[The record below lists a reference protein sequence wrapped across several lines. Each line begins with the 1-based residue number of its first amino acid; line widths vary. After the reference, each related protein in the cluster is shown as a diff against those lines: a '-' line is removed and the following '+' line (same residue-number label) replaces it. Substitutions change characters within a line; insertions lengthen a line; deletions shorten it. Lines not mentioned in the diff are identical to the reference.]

1 MASMDR
7 PGEAQRQFRGRLLV
21 LAAALLWSTSA
32 LFAKAPVLD
41 SWPLETRGLLLAFWR
56 TLFGGLVLVPLIRRP
71 RWTWRLVPS
80 AVCFVAM
87 NVTFLQAMTRTTGA
101 NAIWLQYT
109 APLWVFLAAVVA
121 MGQAVTNRDLWML
134 LWGMAGVAII
144 LLFGLAAPAAS
155 DSAAGVLWGL
165 ASGIAY
171 AGVVLSAR
179 ALRDLDPVWV
189 VAVNHLSTA
198 LLIGPYF
205 LVTGVWPTT
214 SQLAWVAA
222 FGLFQMG
229 LPYVLFTRGVRYV
242 TAHEAAGLALVEPVL
257 VPLWVFLAWRHHPT
271 YQPVDWWTLV
281 GGAMIFVGL
290 FVRYWPRERTKDE
303 GQRTK
308 E

>member
-1 MASMDR
+1 MVSVDR
-7 PGEAQRQFRGRLLV
+7 VGQARGQFRGRLLV

-32 LFAKAPVLD
+32 LFAKAPLVD

-56 TLFGGLVLVPLIRRP
+56 TLFGGLVLLPLIRRP
-71 RWTWRLVPS
+71 QWTWRLVAS
-80 AVCFVAM
+80 AACFVAM

-109 APLWVFLAAVVA
+109 APLWVFLVAVVW
-121 MGQAVTNRDLWML
+121 MGQPATKRDVWML
-134 LWGMAGVAII
+134 SWGMAGVAVI
-144 LLFGLAAPAAS
+144 LWFELATSAAGVP
-155 DSAAGVLWGL
+155 AAGVLWGL

-171 AGVVLSAR
+171 AGVILSAR

-198 LLIGPYF
+198 LLICPYV
-205 LVTGVWPTT
+205 LVAEVWPTT

-222 FGLFQMG
+222 FGVFQMG

-271 YQPVDWWTLV
+271 YQPMDWWTLV
-281 GGAMIFVGL
+281 GGAMIFAGL
-290 FVRYWPRERTKDE
+290 FRRKD
-303 GQRTK
+303 K
-308 E
+308 